1 MKRAIH
7 KIWVVFRALALVMVA
22 LAVLLPAALYLTLST
37 PWAQQRMCD
46 AAQSVLSQVLATDVA
61 VGRVVYHPFNRIVVE
76 DVSICDDAGQPAA
89 AVGAINARFE
99 LLRFLHSGDI
109 VVDYVVID
117 DLSLA
122 LSRASAEA
130 PLNIQ
135 NILDKLKGSGE
146 KKKTKWQL
154 AINTVVLRRGSL
166 SYDVG
171 TAVPA
176 DSLFDKDHIRISD
189 LQLYAYLPKLS
200 DGAFDIRLEH
210 LSFAEHSGFR
220 LTDISAALSV
230 DSTGIAVSD
239 LNVSLP
245 HSHVRGSATADI
257 NVMGGDKHLRG
268 FTARLDDVKAYAP
281 DLAMF
286 VPALANVR
294 REVNMHIEAGGTA
307 DAVTA
312 ALTLTAGSN
321 IDVSL
326 TGTARRSEDNA
337 WGLTLDD
344 LRARA
349 GGADVAEL
357 MASFGRLGSKPALML
372 SRLGSVS
379 IDASGYADVSHAD
392 ILCNVRSTLG
402 KIALDL
408 KAATPDRYK
417 HIKYDVAAT
426 ADIAGLASL
435 GIGNALES
443 ANMSLKAAGVV
454 AGRAITGEADANIA
468 ALTLGGYTYRNIAA
482 HAVVRSLT
490 DADVSLSV
498 GDDNLEAIV
507 AAAYRKD
514 HDINTLCGN
523 VHVSHYDPAATGLL
537 TKYAGYTLS
546 GDADWTIAGSSLDD
560 AESHLE
566 IKRLYL
572 VNNSGDGITMEH
584 LDMAL
589 QRDAI
594 DQAEA
599 SLSLKSDFLSGTLD
613 GHLVPSTLVKQMKAL
628 IATAMP
634 DLFPIDDATQ
644 TINDAEANDI
654 SFELS
659 LSNAEELSEFFKLPM
674 HVIYPVDITGEVSH
688 SANRA
693 YIYIDAPYLQQGDKI
708 IDDTSLYVAM
718 NGNAGTADVYATT
731 NFPTKKGPLAANIN
745 ITGADNRFDTRVDWA
760 IARRIPVNGIIDFST
775 TLGRSDAGSLITK
788 IDINPSA
795 ITFGDDIWHFEPAMV
810 AVNDGK
816 IHVKDF
822 KMVADSQT
830 IAIDGDVSQSSDD
843 ELEVHLKQVTIG
855 DIFETL
861 EIDKALIGGVA
872 TGNFTA
878 SALLSKSPVI
888 VTDDL
893 HVKDISYNYC
903 VLGDA
908 DIKAHFDN
916 EKQSVALDADVVS
929 PEGRHSYISGDIIP
943 AGERLDLTF
952 DADHVKVG
960 FLKPFMAAFAQD
972 IQGYASGKAHLFGT
986 FKYIDLEGDLLAHSV
1001 KIKIDFTNT
1010 WYEAADSVHIRP
1022 GIIDL
1027 KDITVKDVHGNTAL
1041 LNGYVKHT
1049 FFKEPVFDF
1058 KVTQARNLLCY
1069 DVGPKQ
1075 SPDWYGTI
1083 YGNGSATVSGEPGVV
1098 NIGVNMTTA
1107 PHSTFTFVLSDRLDA
1122 NEYSFITF
1130 RDVTPRPA
1138 DIDTLITVSDVPE
1151 AVLEF
1156 QRRMQAKSEDAPSA
1170 YNMDFYI
1177 DITRDAE
1184 MIIVMDPVG
1193 GDRIKATGNGNLRMT
1208 YGSADNDLRMY
1219 GSYELDNGSY
1229 NFTLQDII
1237 IKDFTIKDG
1246 SSITFRGDPYSAQL
1260 DINAVYAVNAN
1271 LSDLD
1276 ESFLQDKELNRT
1288 NVPVHALLKVKGDM
1302 RQPDIGF
1309 DLEFPTLNSDTYRKV
1324 RSIISTDEMMNRQII
1339 YLLALNRFYTP
1350 DYVASTTKGNELF
1363 SVASSTISSQL
1374 SSMLG
1379 KISDKW
1385 SIAPNLRSDRGDFS
1399 DVEVDVMLSSRL
1411 LNNRL
1416 LFNGNFGYRDKSL
1429 NTNQFIGDFDIEYL
1443 LNRQGTLR
1451 LKAYNRYN
1459 DQNYYVRTAQ
1469 TTQGVGI
1476 MLKHDFDNI
1485 FSFLHRKKKP
1495 SPASESERGDSI
1507 ETTDS
1512 ISVATPASV
1521 AD

>member
-7 KIWVVFRALALVMVA
+7 KIWVIIRAAALVVVA

-37 PWAQQRMCD
+37 PWAQRHLCH
-46 AAQSVLSQVLATDVA
+46 AAQSVLSEVLATDVT
-61 VGRVVYHPFNRIVVE
+61 VGRVVYHPFNRIIVE
-76 DVSICDDAGQPAA
+76 DVSICDDAGKPAA

-122 LSRASAEA
+122 LRRDSAEA

-154 AINTVVLRRGSL
+154 AVNTVVMRRGSL

-171 TAVPA
+171 TATPA
-176 DSLFDKDHIRISD
+176 DSLFDKDHIRITD

-200 DGAFDIRLEH
+200 DSAFDIRLEH
-210 LSFAEHSGFR
+210 LGLAERSGFR
-220 LTDISAALSV
+220 LSDISGALSV
-230 DSTGIAVSD
+230 DSTGIAISD
-239 LNVSLP
+239 LNVFLP
-245 HSHVRGSATADI
+245 HSHLHGNVTADI
-257 NVMGGDKHLRG
+257 NILGGEKRLRG

-286 VPALANVR
+286 VPALARVR
-294 REVNMHIEAGGTA
+294 RELNMRIEAGGTDDVITA
-307 DAVTA
+307 VLSLDDGSNVTA
-312 ALTLTAGSN
+312 A
-321 IDVSL
+321 L
-326 TGTARRSEDNA
+326 TGTARRSADDS
-337 WGLTLDD
+337 WGLNIDD
-344 LRARA
+344 LRVHAH
-349 GGADVAEL
+349 GADAAEF
-357 MASFGRLGSKPALML
+357 MASLGIIGRKPAMILPRLGA
-372 SRLGSVS
+372 VS
-379 IDASGYADVSHAD
+379 ITASGYADMSHAD
-392 ILCNVRSTLG
+392 MLCNISAEPG
-402 KIALDL
+402 KIVLDL
-408 KAATPDRYK
+408 KASTPDRYR
-417 HIKYDVAAT
+417 HIKYDVAADAT
-426 ADIAGLASL
+426 LSGLAGL
-435 GIGNALES
+435 GIGNALD
-443 ANMSLKAAGVV
+443 AADISLKAAGSV
-454 AGRAITGEADANIA
+454 AGRSITAEADADIA
-468 ALTLGGYTYRNIAA
+468 ALSLRGYTYRNIAA
-482 HAVVRSLT
+482 HATLRSLD

-498 GDDNLEAIV
+498 GDANLEAIV

-514 HDINTLCGN
+514 NDINTLCGN
-523 VHVSHYDPAATGLL
+523 VHISHYNPAATGVL
-537 TKYAGYTLS
+537 TKYAGYALS
-546 GDADWTIAGSSLDD
+546 GDADLTIAGSSLDD
-560 AESHLE
+560 AEARLE
-566 IKRLYL
+566 MNRLYM
-572 VNNSGDGITMEH
+572 VNTEGEGITMEH
-584 LDMAL
+584 FDLAL

-594 DQAEA
+594 TPAEA
-599 SLSLKSDFLSGTLD
+599 SLSLKSDFLSGSID
-613 GHLVPSTLVKQMKAL
+613 GHLVPSSLARQMKAL
-628 IATAMP
+628 IATAVP
-634 DLFPIDDATQ
+634 DLFPDEEAQ
-644 TINDAEANDI
+644 AINDTEANDF

-659 LSNAEELSEFFKLPM
+659 LANAEELSEFFKLPL

-688 SANRA
+688 RGNRA
-693 YIYIDAPYLQQGDKI
+693 HIYVDAPYLQQGDKI
-708 IDDTSLYVAM
+708 IDDTSLYVAL
-718 NGNAGTADVYATT
+718 NGAEGTAEAYATT
-731 NFPTKKGPLAANIN
+731 NFPTKKGPLAANVN
-745 ITGADNRFDTRVDWA
+745 ISGANNRFDTRVDWA
-760 IARRIPVNGIIDFST
+760 IARRIPVNGVIDFST
-775 TLGRSDAGSLITK
+775 GISRSDAGSLITQ
-788 IDINPSA
+788 ISINPST
-795 ITFGDDIWHFEPAMV
+795 ITFGDDIWHFEPAVV
-810 AVNDGK
+810 AIYDGK
-816 IHVKDF
+816 IHVDDF
-822 KMVADSQT
+822 MMVADSQS
-830 IAIDGDVSQSSDD
+830 IAIDGIVGPDSDD
-843 ELEVHLKQVTIG
+843 DLEAHLSHVTIG
-855 DIFETL
+855 NIFETL

-878 SALLSKSPVI
+878 SALLSKSPAI

-893 HVKDISYNYC
+893 HVNNISYNYC
-903 VLGDA
+903 VLGEA
-908 DIKAHFDN
+908 DVKAHFDN
-916 EKQSVALDADVVS
+916 EKQSVALYADIVS

-943 AGERLDLTF
+943 AGEQLDLSF

-960 FLKPFMAAFAQD
+960 FLKPFMSAFAQD

-1027 KDITVKDVHGNTAL
+1027 KDITVKDVNGNTAL

-1058 KVTQARNLLCY
+1058 KVTQAHNLLCY

-1107 PHSTFTFVLSDRLDA
+1107 PNSTFTFVLSDRLDA
-1122 NEYSFITF
+1122 SEYSFITF
-1130 RDVTPRPA
+1130 RDATPHPA
-1138 DIDTLITVSDVPE
+1138 DIDTLTSVSDVPE
-1151 AVLEF
+1151 AVLDF
-1156 QRRMQAKSEDAPSA
+1156 QRRMQSKSEEAPSA
-1170 YNMDFYI
+1170 YNMDFYV

-1193 GDRIKATGNGNLRMT
+1193 GDRIKATGAGNLRMT

-1219 GSYELDNGSY
+1219 GSYALDNGSY

-1237 IKDFTIKDG
+1237 IKDFNIKDG

-1288 NVPVHALLKVKGDM
+1288 NVPVHALLKVTGDM

-1469 TTQGVGI
+1469 TTQGIGI

-1495 SPASESERGDSI
+1495 TQPADSTAKDTSSA
-1507 ETTDS
+1507 EAQS
-1512 ISVATPASV
+1512 SA